1 MVLVYTAGPT
11 PELFIPLVWG
21 EALVRLTDSQEW
33 GPQSL
38 TWETT

>member
-1 MVLVYTAGPT
+1 MVPVYTASPT
-11 PELFIPLVWG
+11 PELLIPLVWG
-21 EALVRLTDSQEW
+21 EAQVRLTNSQKW